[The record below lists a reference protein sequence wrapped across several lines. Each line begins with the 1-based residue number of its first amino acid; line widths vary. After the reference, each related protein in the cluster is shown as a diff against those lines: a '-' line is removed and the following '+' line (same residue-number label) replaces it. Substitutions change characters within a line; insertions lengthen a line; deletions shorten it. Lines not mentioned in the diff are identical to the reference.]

1 MQRRNSI
8 VALATN
14 TSCQDDVLGHERD
27 TVGVQ
32 RAQVGVLKHVSHVG
46 LSCLLQGQQSLAL
59 EAELWVCILG
69 DGLDKAHERQLGHD
83 QVSLL
88 LQSPNLSQ
96 GHSPGSSSHTPGFV
110 LFRSRNQALLTLW
123 DRALWR

>member
-1 MQRRNSI
+1 MQGRNSI
-8 VALATN
+8 VALTTN

-27 TVGVQ
+27 AVGVQ
-32 RAQVGVLKHVSHVG
+32 RAQVGVLEHVRHVG

-96 GHSPGSSSHTPGFV
+96 GHSPRSGSHTLGFV
-110 LFRSRNQALLTLW
+110 LLRSWNQALLTLR